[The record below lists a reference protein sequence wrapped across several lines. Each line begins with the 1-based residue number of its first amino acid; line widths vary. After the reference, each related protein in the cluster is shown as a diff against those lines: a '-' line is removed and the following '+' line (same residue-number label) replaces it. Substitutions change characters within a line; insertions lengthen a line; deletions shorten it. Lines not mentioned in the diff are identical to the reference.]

1 MAEYIM
7 CQTNS
12 LNEEGE
18 PIVYPRMKLCGMCDM
33 KQFAES
39 IENGTTFTAAEVKG
53 LLDTISSKLAYWM
66 SNGYSVK
73 LDGIG
78 VFTPAL
84 GFKKGKSAETS
95 DKERM
100 NAQSLQVKGINFRAD
115 TSWYRGQT
123 VVANWNVRTRNREGH
138 PVSIRRK
145 SVWLWQKTIWRSIPS
160 CRLPIIAG

>member
-18 PIVYPRMKLCGMCDM
+18 PIVYPHMKLCGMCDM

-84 GFKKGKSAETS
+84 GFKNGKSAETS

-100 NAQSLQVKGINFRAD
+100 NALELILTPRSGFALNA
-115 TSWYRGQT
+115 S
-123 VVANWNVRTRNREGH
+123 
-138 PVSIRRK
+138 PVLILYK
-145 SVWLWQKTIWRSIPS
+145 SYTPEFM
-160 CRLPIIAG
+160 